1 MVLEEYRKQ
10 ADPYLNPIAAYFV
23 STHPNTMTW
32 LAFVFAVLAGLTFI
46 ATNFLGAYSTYA
58 LFLAAALIFLNAGF
72 DALDGKVARL
82 SRRESK
88 RGDFLDHVL
97 DRYADFFIIGGMTV
111 SPFCDPWIGVLAILG
126 VIFASYMGTQAQ
138 AVGIKRDYGGLL
150 GRSDRLVLLIFLPLI
165 QMFLELSKLIG
176 PSHHFPVTLSGVTIR
191 LSVIELM
198 MIWFA
203 IAGNTTAIQRAW
215 ATWKELSK
223 SERGTGEPGSRGTG
237 DGTTGPTERE
247 KEPNARKEELNA
259 LQSELLKLQDHLV
272 AKTNELDERDK
283 VLTKRATDLA
293 GAVRKLGA
301 DRDALE
307 AERRTGGKSVG
318 PGVEAPAPGPTSIED
333 AENRID
339 QGVLNLTEATAQLR
353 SARMA
358 IEQDMRNLKEKEIRL
373 MKLERRIEKRQM
385 EARRK

>member
-1 MVLEEYRKQ
+1 
-10 ADPYLNPIAAYFV
+10 
-23 STHPNTMTW
+23 
-32 LAFVFAVLAGLTFI
+32 VLAGLTFI
-46 ATNFLGAYSTYA
+46 ATNFIGAWSTYA

-82 SRRESK
+82 AKRESK

-97 DRYADFFIIGGMTV
+97 DRYADFFIIGGMTI

-165 QMFLELSKLIG
+165 QMFLEMLGLIRTT
-176 PSHHFPVTLSGVTIR
+176 HHFPVTVSGVTVQ

-215 ATWKELSK
+215 ATWKELARR
-223 SERGTGEPGSRGTG
+223 ERETGEPGTAGERSSPRQGGPQVLRDRGAG
-237 DGTTGPTERE
+237 DG
-247 KEPNARKEELNA
+247 
-259 LQSELLKLQDHLV
+259 
-272 AKTNELDERDK
+272 KTDD
-283 VLTKRATDLA
+283 A
-293 GAVRKLGA
+293 GTAPA
-301 DRDALE
+301 
-307 AERRTGGKSVG
+307 
-318 PGVEAPAPGPTSIED
+318 APAPVED
-333 AENRID
+333 
-339 QGVLNLTEATAQLR
+339 TEAQLEAGKLDLSEATTR
-353 SARMA
+353 LRNARMA
-358 IEQDMRNLKEKEIRL
+358 IERDMRNLKEKEIRL
-373 MKLERRIEKRQM
+373 MKVEKSIERRQR

>member
-23 STHPNTMTW
+23 ATHPNTMTW
-32 LAFVFAVLAGLTFI
+32 LAFVFAVLAGLTFV

-58 LFLAAALIFLNAGF
+58 LFLAASLIFFNAIF

-82 SRRESK
+82 SKRESK

-176 PSHHFPVTLSGVTIR
+176 PTHHFPVTLSGVTIH

-215 ATWKELSK
+215 ATWKELGK
-223 SERGTGEPGSRGTG
+223 REGEPAAPAQAEGAAPP
-237 DGTTGPTERE
+237 DPVEDTE
-247 KEPNARKEELNA
+247 AELEA
-259 LQSELLKLQDHLV
+259 GKL
-272 AKTNELDERDK
+272 
-283 VLTKRATDLA
+283 DLA
-293 GAVRKLGA
+293 VATVR
-301 DRDALE
+301 
-307 AERRTGGKSVG
+307 
-318 PGVEAPAPGPTSIED
+318 
-333 AENRID
+333 
-339 QGVLNLTEATAQLR
+339 LR
-353 SARMA
+353 SARLA
-358 IEQDMRNLKEKEIRL
+358 IEQDMRGLKEKEIRL
-373 MKLERRIEKRQM
+373 LKLQRRIEKRQM

>member
-1 MVLEEYRKQ
+1 MVLEDYRKQ
-10 ADPYLNPIAAYFV
+10 ADPYLNPIANYFV
-23 STHPNTMTW
+23 RTHPNTMTW

-46 ATNFLGAYSTYA
+46 ATNFIGAWSTYA

-82 SRRESK
+82 AKRESK

-97 DRYADFFIIGGMTV
+97 DRYADFFIIGGMTI

-165 QMFLELSKLIG
+165 QMFLEMLGLIRTT
-176 PSHHFPVTLSGVTIR
+176 HHFPVTVSGVTVQ

-215 ATWKELSK
+215 ATWRELSK
-223 SERGTGEPGSRGTG
+223 R
-237 DGTTGPTERE
+237 ERE
-247 KEPNARKEELNA
+247 
-259 LQSELLKLQDHLV
+259 
-272 AKTNELDERDK
+272 
-283 VLTKRATDLA
+283 A
-293 GAVRKLGA
+293 GAADDRPGA
-301 DRDALE
+301 DRLGRERPAGRLGPEDQPVLSGRDEHSSSTEPGNRGAGDGKTDDAGT
-307 AERRTGGKSVG
+307 A
-318 PGVEAPAPGPTSIED
+318 PAAPAPVED
-333 AENRID
+333 
-339 QGVLNLTEATAQLR
+339 TEAQLEAGKLDLSEATTR
-353 SARMA
+353 LRNARMA

-373 MKLERRIEKRQM
+373 MKVEKRIERRQR

>member
-1 MVLEEYRKQ
+1 MVLEDYRKQ
-10 ADPYLNPIAAYFV
+10 ADPYLNPIANYFV
-23 STHPNTMTW
+23 RTHPNTMTW

-46 ATNFLGAYSTYA
+46 ATNFIGAWSTYA

-82 SRRESK
+82 AKRESK

-97 DRYADFFIIGGMTV
+97 DRYADFFIIGGMTI

-165 QMFLELSKLIG
+165 QMFLEMLKLIG
-176 PSHHFPVTLSGVTIR
+176 ETHHFPVTVSGVTVQ

-215 ATWKELSK
+215 ATWRELSK
-223 SERGTGEPGSRGTG
+223 REREAGEPGSRGAG
-237 DGTTGPTERE
+237 DG
-247 KEPNARKEELNA
+247 
-259 LQSELLKLQDHLV
+259 
-272 AKTNELDERDK
+272 KTDD
-283 VLTKRATDLA
+283 A
-293 GAVRKLGA
+293 GTAPA
-301 DRDALE
+301 
-307 AERRTGGKSVG
+307 
-318 PGVEAPAPGPTSIED
+318 APAPVED
-333 AENRID
+333 
-339 QGVLNLTEATAQLR
+339 TEAQLEAGKLDLSEATTR
-353 SARMA
+353 LRNARMA
-358 IEQDMRNLKEKEIRL
+358 IERDMRNLKEKEIRL
-373 MKLERRIEKRQM
+373 MKVEKRIERRQR